1 MGLVVTLV
9 TLFIIFQLITKIRA
23 HFSPRMVSKEIVT
36 TVQAAIKNN
45 SVFIASKSYCPYCQA
60 TLKTFD
66 QLGVK
71 PYVLQL
77 NQMDEGADIQA
88 YLRELTGQST
98 VPNIFINGEHIGG
111 NSDLQALKS
120 TDKLKSLLKL

>member
-1 MGLVVTLV
+1 
-9 TLFIIFQLITKIRA
+9 
-23 HFSPRMVSKEIVT
+23 MVSKEVVSQ
-36 TVQAAIKNN
+36 VQNAIKAN
-45 SVFIASKSYCPYCQA
+45 SVFVASKTYCPYCQA
-60 TLKTFD
+60 TLATFD

-77 NQMDEGADIQA
+77 NTLQEGSEIQD

-111 NSDLQALKS
+111 NSDLQE
-120 TDKLKSLLKL
+120 LKSLDKLEKLLKL